1 METSNQLAKRFREL
15 YLNGTWI
22 ANTNYQKLLSDINCE
37 QATQKI
43 STLNSIVLLT
53 FHINYYV
60 EGVLQVFEGGTLDIK
75 DKYSF
80 DAPEIT
86 SEADWNALKN
96 NLLKNAEAFAKHIK
110 LMSETQLESVFVHE
124 KYGSYRRNIE
134 GLIEHSYYHL
144 GQLSLIKKMINTIQ
158 YLTCQELLL

>member
-1 METSNQLAKRFREL
+1 MEKKASKQLAERFREL
-15 YLNGTWI
+15 FLNGKWI
-22 ANTNYQKLLSDINCE
+22 ANTNYQELLSEISWQ

-43 STLNSIVLLT
+43 SSLNTIAILT

-86 SEADWNALKN
+86 SENDWNTLKQKLSIN
-96 NLLKNAEAFAKHIK
+96 TETFAKHIET
-110 LMSETQLESVFVHE
+110 MSESQLEATFVDE

-144 GQLSLIKKMINTIQ
+144 GQLSLIKKMVIEQNS
-158 YLTCQELLL
+158 